1 MEPGEGAGRPKII
14 KKKIQ
19 KGQQRDEGE
28 FESSLQ
34 SDKEVQELEQVDN
47 IKCMPKKN
55 LQIEVIDHPEAN
67 SKAEQIENG
76 EGSFVE
82 SDPNQYSEQ
91 EEPNHRKGTENED
104 YEENENGEQK

>member
-47 IKCMPKKN
+47 EK
-55 LQIEVIDHPEAN
+55 
-67 SKAEQIENG
+67 
-76 EGSFVE
+76 
-82 SDPNQYSEQ
+82 
-91 EEPNHRKGTENED
+91 
-104 YEENENGEQK
+104 